1 VKYRVSL
8 LPEQNRKRLNGKK
21 KLEKIKLFSLVIL
34 VVLALFT
41 FVVMFTNLYANKKLN
56 EERKLDN
63 EYAQKV
69 AELEQFREI
78 NATLQK
84 KVQLIEDIQVNE
96 PQLVNFIAAVSN
108 LKHPGVSITSFDCT
122 DWKVTRSCV
131 LGGTCDTRGQYLAFE
146 EALKEI
152 EGVSAVSCA
161 SYVQGVGESAAVQ
174 FTINITCTGGAAP
187 FVTETEATSE
197 TTAADGEATDADGDA
212 TADTTVVSAE

>member
-78 NATLQK
+78 NANLQE
-84 KVQLIEDIQVNE
+84 KVQLIQNIQVDE
-96 PQLVNFIAAVSN
+96 PMLVNFLAKVSN
-108 LKHPGVSITSFDCT
+108 LKCPGISITNIECT
-122 DWKVTRSCV
+122 DWKTTRNCV
-131 LGGTCDTRGQYLAFE
+131 LTGTCDSREQYLKFE
-146 EALKEI
+146 KALGKMD
-152 EGVSAVSCA
+152 GVLSASCGSYVHNIGGFVDFTVVVSCD
-161 SYVQGVGESAAVQ
+161 
-174 FTINITCTGGAAP
+174 GGAQII
-187 FVTETEATSE
+187 TTTEAT
-197 TTAADGEATDADGDA
+197 TAAADGETTAETTDPDL
-212 TADTTVVSAE
+212 VVE